1 MLSRAEK
8 LQQIFKEDAVFSAFN
23 AQSHQTLL
31 QQVKYL
37 RFLPQQRILRYQ
49 QKLDDIYVQLSGR
62 MQIGWLL
69 SDGEFKVSDYVKMY
83 SVFNLVPF
91 LQQKPLNFDFYA
103 IEQVEVAVIS
113 GQVFLEQLQQQP
125 QAMWQI
131 IQLLSER
138 MYGLMEK
145 NRYLQTASINQKIA
159 RHLMILGQQAIPAI
173 QAPSTIQFKMSQQAF
188 AELLNVSRQTLN
200 KQLQYFIQEHIVEWN
215 YSQIRILDFQRLKQ
229 ISQL

>member
-8 LQQIFKEDAVFSAFN
+8 LQQIFGQDAVFSAFN
-23 AQSHQTLL
+23 TQSHQTLL
-31 QQVKYL
+31 QHVKYL
-37 RFLPQQRILRYQ
+37 RFLPQQQILHYQ
-49 QKLDDIYVQLSGR
+49 QKMDDIYVLLSGR

-103 IEQVEVAVIS
+103 VEVVEVAVIS

-138 MYGLMEK
+138 MYSLMEK
-145 NRYLQTASINQKIA
+145 NRYLQTASMTQKIA
-159 RHLMILGQQAIPAI
+159 RHLITLGQQARPVG
-173 QAPSTIQFKMSQQAF
+173 QEKSTIQFKMSQQEF
-188 AELLNVSRQTLN
+188 AELLHVSRQTLN
-200 KQLQYFIQEHIVEWN
+200 KQLQYFIQQHIVEWN
-215 YSQIRILDFQRLKQ
+215 YSQIRIIDLQRLKQ
-229 ISQL
+229 LSQF

>member
-1 MLSRAEK
+1 MLSRVEK
-8 LQQIFKEDAVFSAFN
+8 LQQIFGQDAVFSAFN
-23 AQSHQTLL
+23 AQSHHTLM
-31 QQVKYL
+31 QHAKYL
-37 RFLPQQRILRYQ
+37 RFLPQQQILHYQ
-49 QKLDDIYVQLSGR
+49 QKMDDIYVLLSGR

-103 IEQVEVAVIS
+103 VEQVEVAVIS
-113 GQVFLEQLQQQP
+113 GQVFLQQLQQQP

-145 NRYLQTASINQKIA
+145 NRYLQTASMNQKIA
-159 RHLMILGQQAIPAI
+159 RHLMILGQQARSAG
-173 QAPSTIQFKMSQQAF
+173 QMHSTIQFKMSQQEF
-188 AELLNVSRQTLN
+188 AELLHVSRQTLN
-200 KQLQYFIQEHIVEWN
+200 KQLQYFIQERIVDWN
-215 YSQIRILDFQRLKQ
+215 YSQIRIIDMQRLKQ
-229 ISQL
+229 ISQF

>member
-1 MLSRAEK
+1 MLSRADR
-8 LQQIFKEDAVFSAFN
+8 LQQILEEDAVFSGFT
-23 AQSHQTLL
+23 AQAQQTLL

-37 RFLPQQRILRYQ
+37 RFLPQQQILRYQ
-49 QKLDDIYVQLSGR
+49 QKLDDIYVLLSGR

-69 SDGEFKVSDYVKMY
+69 GDGEFKVSDYVKMY

-103 IEQVEVAVIS
+103 VEQVEVAVIS

-125 QAMWQI
+125 PAMWQI

-159 RHLMILGQQAIPAI
+159 RHLIILGQQAMPLS
-173 QAPSTIQFKMSQQAF
+173 QTHSTIQFKMSQQDF

-200 KQLQYFIQEHIVEWN
+200 KQLQYFIQQHIVEWN
-215 YSQIRILDFQRLKQ
+215 YSQIRILDMQRLKH

>member
-8 LQQIFKEDAVFSAFN
+8 LQQIFGQDAVFSAFN

-31 QQVKYL
+31 QHVKYL
-37 RFLPQQRILRYQ
+37 RFLPQQQILHYQ
-49 QKLDDIYVQLSGR
+49 QKMDDIYVLLSGR

-103 IEQVEVAVIS
+103 VEVVEVAVIS

-145 NRYLQTASINQKIA
+145 NRYLQTASMTQKIA
-159 RHLMILGQQAIPAI
+159 RHLITLGQQARPVG
-173 QAPSTIQFKMSQQAF
+173 QEKSTIQFKMSQQEF
-188 AELLNVSRQTLN
+188 AELLHVSRQTLN
-200 KQLQYFIQEHIVEWN
+200 KQLQYFIQERIVEWN
-215 YSQIRILDFQRLKQ
+215 YSQIRIIDLQRLKQ
-229 ISQL
+229 LSQF

>member
-1 MLSRAEK
+1 MFSRAEK
-8 LQQIFKEDAVFSAFN
+8 LQQIFKEDVVFSAFN
-23 AQSHQTLL
+23 AQSHQTLM
-31 QQVKYL
+31 QHVKYL
-37 RFLPQQRILRYQ
+37 RFLPQQQILRYQ
-49 QKLDDIYVQLSGR
+49 QKLDDIYVLLSGR

-91 LQQKPLNFDFYA
+91 LQQKPLTFDFYA
-103 IEQVEVAVIS
+103 LEQVEVAVIS

-159 RHLMILGQQAIPAI
+159 RHLMILGQQATPES
-173 QAPSTIQFKMSQQAF
+173 QLHSTLQFKMSQQEF

-200 KQLQYFIQEHIVEWN
+200 KQLQYFIQEGIVEWS
-215 YSQIRILDFQRLKQ
+215 YSQIRILDLQRLKQ

>member
-8 LQQIFKEDAVFSAFN
+8 LQQIFGQDAVFSAFN
-23 AQSHQTLL
+23 TQSHQTLM
-31 QQVKYL
+31 QHVKYL
-37 RFLPQQRILRYQ
+37 RFLPQQQILHYQ
-49 QKLDDIYVQLSGR
+49 QKMEDIYVLLSGR

-103 IEQVEVAVIS
+103 VEQVEVAVIS

-145 NRYLQTASINQKIA
+145 NRYLQTASMTQKIA
-159 RHLMILGQQAIPAI
+159 RHLISLGQQARSAG
-173 QAPSTIQFKMSQQAF
+173 QTNSSMQFKMSQQEF
-188 AELLNVSRQTLN
+188 AELLHVSRQTLN
-200 KQLQYFIQEHIVEWN
+200 KQLQYFIQERIVEWN
-215 YSQIRILDFQRLKQ
+215 YSQIRILDLQRLKQ
-229 ISQL
+229 ISHF

>member
-1 MLSRAEK
+1 MLSRADK
-8 LQQIFKEDAVFSAFN
+8 LQQIFAEDAVFSGFT

-37 RFLPQQRILRYQ
+37 RFFPQQQILRYQ
-49 QKLDDIYVQLSGR
+49 QKLDDIYVLLSGR

-103 IEQVEVAVIS
+103 VEQVEVAVIS

-125 QAMWQI
+125 LAMWQI
-131 IQLLSER
+131 IQLLGER

-159 RHLMILGQQAIPAI
+159 RHLIILGQQAMPLS
-173 QAPSTIQFKMSQQAF
+173 QTHSTIQFKMSQQDF

-200 KQLQYFIQEHIVEWN
+200 KQLQYFIQQHIVEWN
-215 YSQIRILDFQRLKQ
+215 YSQIRILDMQRLKH

>member
-8 LQQIFKEDAVFSAFN
+8 LQQIFEQDAVFSAFN
-23 AQSHQTLL
+23 AQSHHILL
-31 QQVKYL
+31 QHVKYL
-37 RFLPQQRILRYQ
+37 RFLPQQQILHYQ
-49 QKLDDIYVQLSGR
+49 QKMGDIYVLLSER
-62 MQIGWLL
+62 MQIGRLL

-103 IEQVEVAVIS
+103 VEVVEVAVIS

-145 NRYLQTASINQKIA
+145 NRYLQTASMTQKIA
-159 RHLMILGQQAIPAI
+159 RHLITLGQQARPVG
-173 QAPSTIQFKMSQQAF
+173 QEKSTIQFKMSQQEF
-188 AELLNVSRQTLN
+188 AELLHVSRQTLN
-200 KQLQYFIQEHIVEWN
+200 KQLQYFIQQRIVEWN
-215 YSQIRILDFQRLKQ
+215 YSQIRIIDMQRLKQ
-229 ISQL
+229 LSQF

>member
-8 LQQIFKEDAVFSAFN
+8 LQQIFGQDAVFSAFN
-23 AQSHQTLL
+23 TQSHQTLL
-31 QQVKYL
+31 QHVKYL
-37 RFLPQQRILRYQ
+37 RFLPQQQILHYQ
-49 QKLDDIYVQLSGR
+49 QKMNDIYVLLSGR

-83 SVFNLVPF
+83 SVFNLAPF

-103 IEQVEVAVIS
+103 VEVVEVAVIS

-145 NRYLQTASINQKIA
+145 NRYLQTASMTQKIA
-159 RHLMILGQQAIPAI
+159 RHLITLGQQARPVG
-173 QAPSTIQFKMSQQAF
+173 QEKSTIQFKMSQQEF
-188 AELLNVSRQTLN
+188 AELLHVSRQTLN
-200 KQLQYFIQEHIVEWN
+200 KQLQYFIQQRIVEWN
-215 YSQIRILDFQRLKQ
+215 YSQIRIIDMQRLKQ
-229 ISQL
+229 LSQF

>member
-8 LQQIFKEDAVFSAFN
+8 LQQIFGQDAVFSAFN
-23 AQSHQTLL
+23 TQSHQTLL
-31 QQVKYL
+31 QHVKYL
-37 RFLPQQRILRYQ
+37 RFLPQQQILHYQ
-49 QKLDDIYVQLSGR
+49 QKMDDIYVLLSGR

-103 IEQVEVAVIS
+103 VEVVEVAVIS

-138 MYGLMEK
+138 MYSLMEK
-145 NRYLQTASINQKIA
+145 NRYLQTASMTQKIA
-159 RHLMILGQQAIPAI
+159 RHLITLGQQARPVG
-173 QAPSTIQFKMSQQAF
+173 QEKSTIQFKMSQQEF
-188 AELLNVSRQTLN
+188 AELLHVSRQTLN
-200 KQLQYFIQEHIVEWN
+200 KQLQYFIQQRIVEWN
-215 YSQIRILDFQRLKQ
+215 YSQIRIIDMQRLKQ
-229 ISQL
+229 LSQF

>member
-1 MLSRAEK
+1 ML
-8 LQQIFKEDAVFSAFN
+8 
-23 AQSHQTLL
+23 
-31 QQVKYL
+31 
-37 RFLPQQRILRYQ
+37 
-49 QKLDDIYVQLSGR
+49 LSGR

-103 IEQVEVAVIS
+103 VEQVEVAVIS

-145 NRYLQTASINQKIA
+145 NRYLQTASMTQKIA
-159 RHLMILGQQAIPAI
+159 RHLISLGQQARSAG
-173 QAPSTIQFKMSQQAF
+173 QANSSMQFKMSQQEF
-188 AELLNVSRQTLN
+188 AELLHVSRQTLN
-200 KQLQYFIQEHIVEWN
+200 KQLQYFIQERIVEWN
-215 YSQIRILDFQRLKQ
+215 YSQIRILDLQRLKQ
-229 ISQL
+229 ISHF

>member
-8 LQQIFKEDAVFSAFN
+8 LQQIFGQDAVFSAFN

-31 QQVKYL
+31 QHVKYL
-37 RFLPQQRILRYQ
+37 RFLPQQQILHYQ
-49 QKLDDIYVQLSGR
+49 QKMNDIYVLLSGR

-91 LQQKPLNFDFYA
+91 LQQKTLNFDFYA
-103 IEQVEVAVIS
+103 VEVVEVAVIS

-145 NRYLQTASINQKIA
+145 NRYLQTANMTQKIA
-159 RHLMILGQQAIPAI
+159 RHLITLGQQARPVG
-173 QAPSTIQFKMSQQAF
+173 QEKSTIQFKMSQQEF
-188 AELLNVSRQTLN
+188 AELLHVSPAN
-200 KQLQYFIQEHIVEWN
+200 
-215 YSQIRILDFQRLKQ
+215 LKQ
-229 ISQL
+229 ATTIFYPRAHCRVEL

>member
-8 LQQIFKEDAVFSAFN
+8 LQQIFGQDAVFSAFN
-23 AQSHQTLL
+23 TQSHQTLL
-31 QQVKYL
+31 QHVKYL
-37 RFLPQQRILRYQ
+37 RFLPQQQILHYQ
-49 QKLDDIYVQLSGR
+49 QKMDDIDVLLSGR

-103 IEQVEVAVIS
+103 VEVVEVAVIS

-145 NRYLQTASINQKIA
+145 TRYLQTASMTQKIA
-159 RHLMILGQQAIPAI
+159 RHLITLGQQARPVG
-173 QAPSTIQFKMSQQAF
+173 QEKSTIQFKMSQQEF
-188 AELLNVSRQTLN
+188 AELLHVSRQTLN
-200 KQLQYFIQEHIVEWN
+200 KQLQYFIQQRIVEWN
-215 YSQIRILDFQRLKQ
+215 YSQIRIIDMQRLKQ
-229 ISQL
+229 LSQF

>member
-23 AQSHQTLL
+23 APSHQTLM
-31 QQVKYL
+31 QHVKYL
-37 RFLPQQRILRYQ
+37 RFLPQQQILRYQ
-49 QKLDDIYVQLSGR
+49 QNMEDIYVLLSGR

-103 IEQVEVAVIS
+103 LEQVEVAVIS

-131 IQLLSER
+131 IQLLGER

-145 NRYLQTASINQKIA
+145 NRYLQTASMHQKIA
-159 RHLMILGQQAIPAI
+159 RHLMILEQQARPFG
-173 QAPSTIQFKMSQQAF
+173 QAHASIQFKMSQQEF
-188 AELLNVSRQTLN
+188 AELMNVSRQTLN
-200 KQLQYFIQEHIVEWN
+200 KQLQYFIQENIVEWS
-215 YSQIRILDFQRLKQ
+215 YSQIRILDLQRLKQ
-229 ISQL
+229 IGQF

>member
-8 LQQIFKEDAVFSAFN
+8 LQQIFGQDAVFSAFN
-23 AQSHQTLL
+23 TQSHQTLL
-31 QQVKYL
+31 QHVKYL
-37 RFLPQQRILRYQ
+37 RFLPQQQILHYQ
-49 QKLDDIYVQLSGR
+49 QKMDDIYVLLSGR

-91 LQQKPLNFDFYA
+91 LQQKTLNFDFYA
-103 IEQVEVAVIS
+103 VEVVEVAVIS

-131 IQLLSER
+131 IQLLSKR

-145 NRYLQTASINQKIA
+145 NRYLQTASMTQKIA
-159 RHLMILGQQAIPAI
+159 RHLITLGQQARPVG
-173 QAPSTIQFKMSQQAF
+173 QEKSTIQFKMSQQEF
-188 AELLNVSRQTLN
+188 AELLHVSRQTLN
-200 KQLQYFIQEHIVEWN
+200 KQLQYFIQQRIVEWN
-215 YSQIRILDFQRLKQ
+215 YSQIRIIDMQRLKQ
-229 ISQL
+229 LSQF